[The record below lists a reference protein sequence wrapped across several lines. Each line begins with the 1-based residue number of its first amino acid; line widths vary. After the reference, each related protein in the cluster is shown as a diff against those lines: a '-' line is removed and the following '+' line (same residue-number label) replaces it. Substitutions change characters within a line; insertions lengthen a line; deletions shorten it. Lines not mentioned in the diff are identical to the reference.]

1 MRIHTIRFLPLLG
14 AAMSAVTPSTPTPTT
29 TTTSDL
35 DAIIP
40 LVQTLHVG
48 GMDIPIRQ
56 IKLGSLPAVLRAVQ
70 PVAHLITERDKLDIP
85 SIFMLY
91 ADECLTLISVLSG
104 QPRAWVDQLETDEGI
119 TLFAALF
126 EVNLD
131 FFIQKVLPTVE
142 GAVKQLAAKIQS
154 TAILAG

>member
-1 MRIHTIRFLPLLG
+1 MRIYTIRFLPHLG
-14 AAMSAVTPSTPTPTT
+14 AAMSAVTPSTPTPA
-29 TTTSDL
+29 SDL
-35 DAIIP
+35 NVMIP
-40 LVQTLHVG
+40 LVQSLHVG

-70 PVAHLITERDKLDIP
+70 PVAHLITEREKLDIP

-154 TAILAG
+154 TANLAG

>member
-1 MRIHTIRFLPLLG
+1 MRIYTIRFLLILG
-14 AAMSAVTPSTPTPTT
+14 AAMSAVTPSTPTPA
-29 TTTSDL
+29 SDL
-35 DAIIP
+35 NAMIP
-40 LVQTLHVG
+40 LVPTLHVG

-56 IKLGSLPAVLRAVQ
+56 IKLGQLPAVLRAVQ
-70 PVAHLITERDKLDIP
+70 PVAHLITEREKLDIP

-154 TAILAG
+154 TANLAG

>member
-1 MRIHTIRFLPLLG
+1 MRIYTIRFLPHLG
-14 AAMSAVTPSTPTPTT
+14 AAMSAVTPSTPTPA
-29 TTTSDL
+29 SDL
-35 DAIIP
+35 NVMIP

-70 PVAHLITERDKLDIP
+70 PVAHLITEREKLDIP

-154 TAILAG
+154 TANLAG